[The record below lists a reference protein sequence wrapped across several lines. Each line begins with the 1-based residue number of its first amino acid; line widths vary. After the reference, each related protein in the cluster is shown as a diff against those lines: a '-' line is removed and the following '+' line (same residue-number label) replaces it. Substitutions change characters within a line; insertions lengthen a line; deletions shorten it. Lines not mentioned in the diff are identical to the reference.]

1 MLAVCAGYT
10 YTVQRRKSNFNN
22 FSLVM
27 DHLVIQEEKT
37 HYNVLYKELEG
48 NGRKYFPSSFS

>member
-1 MLAVCAGYT
+1 MLAMCAGCT

-27 DHLVIQEEKT
+27 DHLVIQEEKS
-37 HYNVLYKELEG
+37 HYNVLYK
-48 NGRKYFPSSFS
+48 